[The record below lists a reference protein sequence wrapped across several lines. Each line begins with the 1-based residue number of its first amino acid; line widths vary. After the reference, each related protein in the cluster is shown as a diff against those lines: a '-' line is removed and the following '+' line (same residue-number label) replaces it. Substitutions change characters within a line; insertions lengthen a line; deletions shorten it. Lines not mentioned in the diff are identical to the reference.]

1 MGSDTPQSTV
11 HSLIMRNILQFSLVF
26 LCFLSHLTEAIFFG
40 PVAIGLG
47 IGILAAKKGFLIG
60 TALASSR
67 TRRSYQPTRYHYT
80 PQHHYDTSYNRYYQ
94 KPRRHYYYSSSPYY
108 GRRGKRDT
116 EYPEMVELKRIKREV
131 EAGGFDINT
140 WYRDMTEMDQDG
152 CGKKLICELRAKQK
166 SGFTADEKLIAE
178 NFGSGTQVDVSDI
191 TVEYDLAAQLG
202 KYMGLDRCQQLYNRC
217 DLSSSDMIRMI
228 KTEMDTLDEMKK
240 DLENEEVEVELIEKN
255 EVEET
260 EVEFRKLQADED
272 DSKVNWLWTQ
282 KIMYFINV

>member
-1 MGSDTPQSTV
+1 MGSDIPVPGLT
-11 HSLIMRNILQFSLVF
+11 MRNICQFSLIF
-26 LCFLSHLTEAIFFG
+26 LCFIAHLTEAIFFG
-40 PVAIGLG
+40 PTAVGLG
-47 IGILAAKKGFLIG
+47 VGILAAKKGFLIG
-60 TALASSR
+60 TALANSR
-67 TRRSYQPTRYHYT
+67 TRRSYQINNYHYI
-80 PQHHYDTSYNRYYQ
+80 QSHHYETSYNQWYQ
-94 KPRRHYYYSSSPYY
+94 KPRRHYYYSSSPYTY
-108 GRRGKRDT
+108 RRGKRDT
-116 EYPEMVELKRIKREV
+116 EHPEMVELRRIKREV
-131 EAGGFDINT
+131 ESGGFDINN

-152 CGKKLICELRAKQK
+152 CGKKLICELRAKQQS

-272 DSKVNWLWTQ
+272 DSKVNWVWT
-282 KIMYFINV
+282 

>member
-1 MGSDTPQSTV
+1 MGSDIPVPGLT
-11 HSLIMRNILQFSLVF
+11 MRNICQFSLIF
-26 LCFLSHLTEAIFFG
+26 LCFIAHLTEAIFFG
-40 PVAIGLG
+40 PTAVGLG
-47 IGILAAKKGFLIG
+47 VGILAAKKGFLIG
-60 TALASSR
+60 TALANSR
-67 TRRSYQPTRYHYT
+67 TRRSYQINNYHYI
-80 PQHHYDTSYNRYYQ
+80 QSHHYETSYNRYYSR
-94 KPRRHYYYSSSPYY
+94 PRRHYYYSSSPYY

-116 EYPEMVELKRIKREV
+116 EHPEMVELKRIKREV
-131 EAGGFDINT
+131 EAGGFDINN

-166 SGFTADEKLIAE
+166 SGFTEDERLIAE

-202 KYMGLDRCQQLYNRC
+202 KYMGLERCQQLYNRC
-217 DLSSSDMIRMI
+217 DLSSSDMVRMI
-228 KTEMDTLDEMKK
+228 KTEMDNLDRMKR

-272 DSKVNWLWTQ
+272 DSKVNWVWT
-282 KIMYFINV
+282 

>member
-1 MGSDTPQSTV
+1 MGAV
-11 HSLIMRNILQFSLVF
+11 RLHSLTMRNILQFSLIF
-26 LCFLSHLTEAIFFG
+26 LCFLTHLTEAIFFG
-40 PVAIGLG
+40 PIAIGLG

-67 TRRSYQPTRYHYT
+67 TRRSYQPTNYRYT
-80 PQHHYDTSYNRYYQ
+80 PQHHYDSSYNRYYS

-108 GRRGKRDT
+108 RRRGKRDT
-116 EYPEMVELKRIKREV
+116 EHPEMVELKRIKREV
-131 EAGGFDINT
+131 EAGGFDINS

-166 SGFTADEKLIAE
+166 SGFTEDERLIAE

-228 KTEMDTLDEMKK
+228 KTEMDTLDQLKR
-240 DLENEEVEVELIEKN
+240 DLDDDKVELDSIESD
-255 EVEET
+255 EEDET
-260 EVEFRKLQADED
+260 EAEFSRNLGKD
-272 DSKVNWLWTQ
+272 DDAVNWVWT
-282 KIMYFINV
+282 K